1 MKYYLIIALL
11 ALTGAAATGQSRFRT
26 DESII
31 SQLKN
36 GTAPGLVFSTESAA
50 KKEIT
55 ARPVSTQ
62 KSIGRQIRSNTV
74 PGLQYKEEAGGTNA
88 EKVMDTRREPTPS
101 LDGVKAADG
110 QKPAEKPTTS
120 QGAP

>member
-36 GTAPGLVFSTESAA
+36 GTAPGLVFSTEPAA

-55 ARPVSTQ
+55 PRPVSTQ

-110 QKPAEKPTTS
+110 QKPAEKPTTG
-120 QGAP
+120 QNAP

>member
-36 GTAPGLVFSTESAA
+36 GTAPGLVFSTEPAA

-55 ARPVSTQ
+55 ARPVSTE

-74 PGLQYKEEAGGTNA
+74 PGLQYKEEAGGTSS
-88 EKVMDTRREPTPS
+88 EKVLDSRKEPTPS
-101 LDGVKAADG
+101 LNGGKAADG
-110 QKPAEKPTTS
+110 LKPVEKPATG